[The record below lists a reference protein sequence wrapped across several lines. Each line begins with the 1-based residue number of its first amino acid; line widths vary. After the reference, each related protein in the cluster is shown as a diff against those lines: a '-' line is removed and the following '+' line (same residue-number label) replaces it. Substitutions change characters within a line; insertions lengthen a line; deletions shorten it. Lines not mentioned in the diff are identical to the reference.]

1 MRGAAGVTRVAPVL
15 FALLVAATFGALLAA
30 QRLRHGPAVV
40 RGLAATRVFSP
51 NGDGRLEQAAVRFTV
66 ATPDTVAVA
75 VVDDG
80 GDRVRT
86 LRRVTTHRAGE
97 AVAATW
103 DGRDEDGRRAP
114 DGTYRVRLA
123 FARQGRG
130 LDDRRTVRLDTTAPR
145 PLVTAASPRLL
156 PVPGGG
162 ATTLAVRARGTALRV
177 ALYRTDP
184 APALVRTLDVPAPD
198 RPGGRW
204 AGPVAVRWDGTV
216 GGRPAPAGTYVAVAE
231 VRDAAGNLGRSA
243 PLGPRALPLA
253 PYGRSLP
260 GRAGVTVRAVGVA
273 PPAEPVTGGQVVT
286 LGVDTRQRPYRWAL
300 RRVGSGRVEAR
311 GGHGAGAPALR
322 VRAPSGPS
330 GLHLLE
336 VDAGGAVAR
345 VPVAVQAGGPQRV
358 LVVLPVMTWQGRN
371 RLDDDGDGEPDLL
384 DRGRPVGVHR
394 VLAGG
399 ALPAGVAG
407 TTAPLLAW
415 LDDTGRRYD
424 LTTDVALAQG
434 HGPRLEGHAGV
445 LLAGDV
451 RWLPAGLQRAL
462 RRFVTAGGTLA
473 AAGTDDLRRQ
483 VRLTADD
490 RLADPTPAAPA
501 SALGLRPGPLLRAD
515 TLTLTN
521 LRDDL
526 RLFAGSSGELR
537 GFRVAEPLR
546 GVQDGR
552 VLSSAVTGD
561 DETVVVAAVRSGR
574 GLTIHLGLPELP
586 GRLGGPTADPD
597 AQALMGRTWAL
608 LSR

>member
-51 NGDGRLEQAAVRFTV
+51 NGDGRLERAAVRFTV
-66 ATPDTVAVA
+66 ATPDTVTVA
-75 VVDDG
+75 VVDAG
-80 GDRVRT
+80 GERVRT

-103 DGRDEDGRRAP
+103 DGRDDDGRRAP

-198 RPGGRW
+198 APGGRW
-204 AGPVAVRWDGTV
+204 TGPVAVRWDGTLGRPPGAGRDV
-216 GGRPAPAGTYVAVAE
+216 RGGRRGPRRGRATSAARRRSGRGRCRSRPTAGPCPAG
-231 VRDAAGNLGRSA
+231 
-243 PLGPRALPLA
+243 P
-253 PYGRSLP
+253 
-260 GRAGVTVRAVGVA
+260 GVTVRAVGVA
-273 PPAEPVTGGQVVT
+273 PPAEPVAGGQVVT

-322 VRAPSGPS
+322 VRAPGGPS

-336 VDAGGAVAR
+336 VDAARRRRRARPGRGPGRRPPAGARGAAGDDVAGAQPPR
-345 VPVAVQAGGPQRV
+345 RRRRRRA
-358 LVVLPVMTWQGRN
+358 
-371 RLDDDGDGEPDLL
+371 
-384 DRGRPVGVHR
+384 RPARPRPARSSLHR

-415 LDDTGRRYD
+415 LDRTGRRYD
-424 LTTDVALAQG
+424 LTTDVALAR
-434 HGPRLEGHAGV
+434 GPRPAPGRARRRAAG
-445 LLAGDV
+445 G
-451 RWLPAGLQRAL
+451 RRAL
-462 RRFVTAGGTLA
+462 AAGGPAARA
-473 AAGTDDLRRQ
+473 AAASSPRAGRSPPP
-483 VRLTADD
+483 A
-490 RLADPTPAAPA
+490 PTTSAAR
-501 SALGLRPGPLLRAD
+501 SA
-515 TLTLTN
+515 
-521 LRDDL
+521 
-526 RLFAGSSGELR
+526 
-537 GFRVAEPLR
+537 
-546 GVQDGR
+546 
-552 VLSSAVTGD
+552 
-561 DETVVVAAVRSGR
+561 
-574 GLTIHLGLPELP
+574 
-586 GRLGGPTADPD
+586 
-597 AQALMGRTWAL
+597 
-608 LSR
+608 

>member
-1 MRGAAGVTRVAPVL
+1 M
-15 FALLVAATFGALLAA
+15 
-30 QRLRHGPAVV
+30 
-40 RGLAATRVFSP
+40 
-51 NGDGRLEQAAVRFTV
+51 
-66 ATPDTVAVA
+66 
-75 VVDDG
+75 
-80 GDRVRT
+80 
-86 LRRVTTHRAGE
+86 TTHRAGE

-103 DGRDEDGRRAP
+103 DGRDDDGRRAP

-184 APALVRTLDVPAPD
+184 APALVRTLDVPAAGRARRSLDRAGRGALGRHASAAARRPPARTSRSPRSAT
-198 RPGGRW
+198 RPGTSGARRRSGRGRCRSRPT
-204 AGPVAVRWDGTV
+204 AGPCPA
-216 GGRPAPAGTYVAVAE
+216 RP
-231 VRDAAGNLGRSA
+231 
-243 PLGPRALPLA
+243 
-253 PYGRSLP
+253 
-260 GRAGVTVRAVGVA
+260 GVTVRAVGVA
-273 PPAEPVTGGQVVT
+273 PPAEPVAGGQVVT

-322 VRAPSGPS
+322 VRAPGGPS

-384 DRGRPVGVHR
+384 DRGRAVEPPP
-394 VLAGG
+394 G
-399 ALPAGVAG
+399 ARRRRAARRASQGRRRRCWPGWTTRAAATTSRPTSRSPAGTARAWRGTPACCWPATSAG
-407 TTAPLLAW
+407 CP
-415 LDDTGRRYD
+415 
-424 LTTDVALAQG
+424 
-434 HGPRLEGHAGV
+434 
-445 LLAGDV
+445 
-451 RWLPAGLQRAL
+451 PACSARCA
-462 RRFVTAGGTLA
+462 RFVTAGGTLA

-490 RLADPTPAAPA
+490 RLADPTPPAPA

>member
-1 MRGAAGVTRVAPVL
+1 MTRVAPVL

-40 RGLAATRVFSP
+40 RGFAATRVFSP
-51 NGDGRLEQAAVRFTV
+51 NGDGRLERATVRFTV
-66 ATPDTVAVA
+66 PTPDTVTVA
-75 VVDDG
+75 VVDAG
-80 GDRVRT
+80 GDHVRT
-86 LRRVTTHRAGE
+86 LRRITTHHGGE
-97 AVAATW
+97 AVDAAW
-103 DGRDEDGRRAP
+103 DGRDDEGRRAP
-114 DGTYRVRLA
+114 DGMYRVRLA

-130 LDDRRTVRLDTTAPR
+130 LVDRRPVRLDTTAPR
-145 PLVTAASPRLL
+145 PVVAAAAPRLL

-162 ATTLAVRARGTALRV
+162 ATTLTVHAPGTALRV

-184 APALVRTLDVPAPD
+184 APALVRTLDVPPPNG
-198 RPGGRW
+198 RGGRW
-204 AGPVAVRWDGTV
+204 RGPVAVRWDGTI

-243 PLGPRALPLA
+243 PLGPGALPLA
-253 PYGRSLP
+253 PYGRALP
-260 GRAGVTVRAVGVA
+260 GHAGVTVRDTAVEA
-273 PPAEPVTGGQVVT
+273 PAEPVTGGQVAT

-311 GGHGAGAPALR
+311 GQHGVGAPALR
-322 VRAPSGPS
+322 VRVPGGPS
-330 GLHLLE
+330 GLHVLE
-336 VDAGGAVAR
+336 VDAAAAAGRAPAVAR
-345 VPVAVQAGGPQRV
+345 VPVPVQTGAPQRV

-371 RLDDDGDGEPDLL
+371 RVDEDGDGEPDLL
-384 DRGRPVGVHR
+384 DRGDAVGLHR

-399 ALPAGVAG
+399 ALPAGFVG
-407 TTAPLLAW
+407 TTAPLVAW
-415 LDDTGRRYD
+415 LDHTHRRYD
-424 LTTDVALAQG
+424 VTTDVALARG
-434 HGPRLEGHAGV
+434 LGPRLAGHAGV

-451 RWLPAGLQRAL
+451 RWLPADLQRAL

-483 VRLTADD
+483 VRLTAGD
-490 RLADPTPAAPA
+490 RLTDPTPPAPA

-546 GVQDGR
+546 GVQDGQ
-552 VLSSAVTGD
+552 VVSSAVTGD